1 MVALFVAQTLNDGRT
16 KPIFHLSGG
25 LYQWF
30 QDGFEVVGEFDSA
43 NLGRTPNA
51 APTARVFKE

>member
-1 MVALFVAQTLNDGRT
+1 MIDGRIT
-16 KPIFHLSGG
+16 KVAHLSGG

-30 QDGFEVVGEFDSA
+30 KDGFELVGEFDSS

-51 APTARVFKE
+51 APTATVFEESPK